1 MTDQAPDPT
10 DPTDPDASTSESES
24 GEDAATK
31 ARRAAHVILDGL
43 TATDPDN
50 PDSQANADAM
60 ELAFSRLL
68 EIEAIELLF
77 DEDEEEL
84 ELDVSPLMEGVLL
97 VVRSLVSE
105 LAARTGQSPEDV
117 VAQVRSG
124 IDR

>member
-1 MTDQAPDPT
+1 MSEPTPEHDHDP
-10 DPTDPDASTSESES
+10 E
-24 GEDAATK
+24 K
-31 ARRAAHVILDGL
+31 ARKAAHVILDGF
-43 TATDPDN
+43 TATDPEQ
-50 PDSQANADAM
+50 PDGGANTEAM

-97 VVRSLVSE
+97 VVRSLVGQ

-117 VAQVRSG
+117 VASVRSALDG
-124 IDR
+124 

>member
-1 MTDQAPDPT
+1 MGAMTDQSPEPT
-10 DPTDPDASTSESES
+10 EPTEPTA
-24 GEDAATK
+24 EDSAAK

-117 VAQVRSG
+117 VAGVRTG
-124 IDR
+124 LDR